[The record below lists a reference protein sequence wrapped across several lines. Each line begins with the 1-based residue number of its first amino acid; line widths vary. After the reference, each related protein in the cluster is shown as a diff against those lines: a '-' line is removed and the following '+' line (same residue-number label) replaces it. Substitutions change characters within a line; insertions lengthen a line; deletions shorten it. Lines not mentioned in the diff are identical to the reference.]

1 MLREWPER
9 MVMVS
14 VQVLVLPVES
24 QEQMGKALVWVRVS
38 ALELLEQMV
47 MVQVSEVP
55 ASEKQMER
63 ALVLEW
69 GPASVQV
76 REVLVV

>member
-24 QEQMGKALVWVRVS
+24 QEQMGKALVLVRVS

-47 MVQVSEVP
+47 MAQVSEVP
-55 ASEKQMER
+55 VSVKQMER
-63 ALVLEW
+63 AWVLEW
-69 GPASVQV
+69 GPALAQV

>member
-1 MLREWPER
+1 

-24 QEQMGKALVWVRVS
+24 LEQMGKALVRVS

-47 MVQVSEVP
+47 MAQVSEVP

>member
-1 MLREWPER
+1 

-24 QEQMGKALVWVRVS
+24 LEQMGKALVRVS

-47 MVQVSEVP
+47 MAQVSEVP
-55 ASEKQMER
+55 ASAKQMER

>member
-24 QEQMGKALVWVRVS
+24 LEQMGKALVWVRVS

-47 MVQVSEVP
+47 MVQVLEVP
-55 ASEKQMER
+55 ASAKQMER

>member
-1 MLREWPER
+1 LLREWPER

-24 QEQMGKALVWVRVS
+24 LEQMGKALVRVS

-47 MVQVSEVP
+47 MAQVSEVP

>member
-24 QEQMGKALVWVRVS
+24 LEQMGKALVRVS

-47 MVQVSEVP
+47 MVQVLEVP
-55 ASEKQMER
+55 ASAKQMER